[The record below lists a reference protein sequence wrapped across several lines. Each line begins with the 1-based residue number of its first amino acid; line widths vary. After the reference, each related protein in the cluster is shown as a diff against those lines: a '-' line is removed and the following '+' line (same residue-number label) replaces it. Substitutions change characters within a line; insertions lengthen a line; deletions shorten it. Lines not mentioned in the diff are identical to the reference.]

1 MEPSLIRFAPGSM
14 KEEGEMKFGR
24 TLAAMAFLAVLAW
37 PVTAQDKMDSK
48 KPKTMGGAQVS
59 SITATVEA
67 IDSANRVLTLKDP
80 DGHLVDVEVPDSV
93 KRFSEIKVGDRLN
106 FRYTEALVLELRKAD
121 PAAKLGMTVDSSVE
135 RKQGEKPGAVVSR
148 TITATVEV
156 VSTDMKAPSIT
167 VRSADGNTH
176 SFRVQDAK
184 NLEGVKAGDHIV
196 VTYKEALAVQVS

>member
-1 MEPSLIRFAPGSM
+1 MRSRRILS
-14 KEEGEMKFGR
+14 
-24 TLAAMAFLAVLAW
+24 AAALAVSLAW
-37 PVTAQDKMDSK
+37 PIAAQEKMQSK
-48 KPKTMGGAQVS
+48 EPKTMGGAQVS

-67 IDSANRVLTLKDP
+67 IDTANRVLTLKDP
-80 DGHLVDVEVPDSV
+80 DGNLVDVEVPDSV
-93 KRFSEIKVGDRLN
+93 KRFSEIKVGDKLS

-121 PAAKLGMTVDSSVE
+121 PAAKLGMTVESGIE

-176 SFRVQDAK
+176 SFRVQDVK

-196 VTYKEALAVQVS
+196 VTYKEALAIQVSSPAAAPAK